1 MRNQAATEPAARG
14 RIIRK
19 GGTAPCARPVV
30 VATPRTLRPTS
41 AGSSGPGGHSPR
53 RVGRLRDTLLTFI
66 GIPFV
71 FAASA
76 GFMWTRPL
84 EAPPQS
90 GLGGKGEIH
99 ARFHHIG
106 NEMAGRFS
114 SKVDGVVVKPE
125 KKAMAAALEDVEPAR
140 VARKLLQRPMT
151 LSEAPTKHVTA
162 DRDALQRQVYRILKK
177 HGKPVQ
183 NGKELAS
190 DIVREALAQNYDPVF
205 VAAVIKS
212 ESAFNSLAR
221 SNKGAQ
227 GLMQIM
233 PKTGAW
239 LADQQAIPRRKLTDP
254 GHNLK
259 LGISYLKQLEAEY
272 GGNRVLTLIAY
283 NWGPGHV
290 ASASAGGRRVPGE
303 VMQYAVKILNDY
315 RRWSSE
321 LRSSV
326 G

>member
-1 MRNQAATEPAARG
+1 MRERGATDPAARG
-14 RIIRK
+14 RIIKK
-19 GGTAPCARPVV
+19 GTGLPLAQGPAVATDPTKAKGATAPPFD
-30 VATPRTLRPTS
+30 T
-41 AGSSGPGGHSPR
+41 GP
-53 RVGRLRDTLLTFI
+53 RLRERAVTLL
-66 GIPFV
+66 GIPLV

-76 GFMWTRPL
+76 GFMWSRPL
-84 EAPPQS
+84 EPQS
-90 GLGGKGEIH
+90 APMSMGVSVDHSRYHSIGQEMV
-99 ARFHHIG
+99 ARFSASI
-106 NEMAGRFS
+106 
-114 SKVDGVVVKPE
+114 DGVVRQPE
-125 KKAMAAALEDVEPAR
+125 KRLEVPREAGTELLSTSRGSAALTEISS
-140 VARKLLQRPMT
+140 RPPPPKSAPQ
-151 LSEAPTKHVTA
+151 LEALEK
-162 DRDALQRQVYRILKK
+162 QVYRILKR
-177 HGKPVQ
+177 HGRPVQ
-183 NGKELAS
+183 NGKELATA
-190 DIVREALAQNYDPVF
+190 IVREALAQNYDPVF

-221 SNKGAQ
+221 SHKGAQ

-259 LGISYLKQLEAEY
+259 LGISYLKQLEQEY
-272 GGNRVLTLIAY
+272 GGNRVLTLVAY

-290 ASASAGGRRVPGE
+290 ASASKGGRRVPGE

-321 LRSSV
+321 LRGSF

>member
-1 MRNQAATEPAARG
+1 MTQPT
-14 RIIRK
+14 
-19 GGTAPCARPVV
+19 PV
-30 VATPRTLRPTS
+30 A
-41 AGSSGPGGHSPR
+41 SPR
-53 RVGRLRDTLLTFI
+53 ATRSAPTRIFSHTPAPHRIRRMRDTALTCI
-66 GIPFV
+66 AIPFV

-84 EAPPQS
+84 QSPPHQ
-90 GLGGKGEIH
+90 GGGTFERGAH
-99 ARFHHIG
+99 DRFHQIG
-106 NEMAGRFS
+106 REMAGRYS
-114 SKVDGVVVKPE
+114 APVTGVVVKPE
-125 KKAMAAALEDVEPAR
+125 PKAAPAR
-140 VARKLLQRPMT
+140 DVKASKVVVAEKVALA
-151 LSEAPTKHVTA
+151 SEPPNGEPREPIRA
-162 DRDALQRQVYRILKK
+162 DHEALQKQVYRILKK

-183 NGKELAS
+183 NGKDLAGA
-190 DIVREALAQNYDPVF
+190 IVREAVAQNYDPVF

-221 SNKGAQ
+221 SHKGAQ

-233 PKTGAW
+233 PKTGVW
-239 LADQQAIPRRKLTDP
+239 LADQQSIPRGKLTDP

-272 GGNRVLTLIAY
+272 GGNRVLTLVAY

-290 ASASAGGRRVPGE
+290 ASASAGARRVPGE

>member
-1 MRNQAATEPAARG
+1 ME
-14 RIIRK
+14 
-19 GGTAPCARPVV
+19 
-30 VATPRTLRPTS
+30 
-41 AGSSGPGGHSPR
+41 
-53 RVGRLRDTLLTFI
+53 
-66 GIPFV
+66 
-71 FAASA
+71 
-76 GFMWTRPL
+76 
-84 EAPPQS
+84 
-90 GLGGKGEIH
+90 
-99 ARFHHIG
+99 
-106 NEMAGRFS
+106 GRFS
-114 SKVDGVVVKPE
+114 ATLEGVVVKRE
-125 KKAMAAALEDVEPAR
+125 KRSDPLVARVSDMTASKQKLVATIDRSGDAAKTKSASELEALE
-140 VARKLLQRPMT
+140 
-151 LSEAPTKHVTA
+151 
-162 DRDALQRQVYRILKK
+162 RQVYRVLKR

-183 NGKELAS
+183 NGKELAGA
-190 DIVREALAQNYDPVF
+190 IVREALLQDYDPVF

-221 SNKGAQ
+221 SHKGAQ

-239 LADQQAIPRRKLTDP
+239 LADQHAIPRRKLTDP

-259 LGISYLKQLEAEY
+259 LGISYLKQLEREY